1 MIPTLEI
8 SYYYFL
14 ENTIVVGESETIEKA
29 IIKSSKPIEDIK
41 QAEILY
47 ILNMFDDDAK
57 LIDEFKELF
66 SIRSGWNNERYVSAE
81 IKKEI
86 KRHEFDVLK
95 NYLYVWDLDQEHI
108 PALQDKA
115 KQIKQQLEA

>member
-1 MIPTLEI
+1 MN
-8 SYYYFL
+8 YYFL
-14 ENTIVVGESETIEKA
+14 ESAVIVGESETIDKA

-41 QAEILY
+41 QTEILY
-47 ILNMFDDDAK
+47 ILNMFDDEAE
-57 LIDEFKELF
+57 LFDESKELF
-66 SIRSGWNNERYVSAE
+66 SINYDERFVSAE

-95 NYLYVWDLDQEHI
+95 NYLYVWDLDQEQI

-115 KQIKQQLEA
+115 KQIQQQLEA

>member
-1 MIPTLEI
+1 MN
-8 SYYYFL
+8 YYFL
-14 ENTIVVGESETIEKA
+14 ESAVIVGESETIDKA

-41 QAEILY
+41 QTEILY
-47 ILNMFDDDAK
+47 ILNMFDDEVE
-57 LIDEFKELF
+57 LFNEFKELF
-66 SIRSGWNNERYVSAE
+66 SINYDERFVSAE

-95 NYLYVWDLDQEHI
+95 NYLYVWDLDQEQI

-115 KQIKQQLEA
+115 KQIQQQLEA

>member
-1 MIPTLEI
+1 MN
-8 SYYYFL
+8 YYFL

>member
-1 MIPTLEI
+1 MN
-8 SYYYFL
+8 YYFL
-14 ENTIVVGESETIEKA
+14 ESAVIVGESETIEKA

-47 ILNMFDDDAK
+47 ILNIFDDEAEVF
-57 LIDEFKELF
+57 DESKELF
-66 SIRSGWNNERYVSAE
+66 SINYDERFVSAD

-95 NYLYVWDLDQEHI
+95 NYLYVWDLDQEQI

-115 KQIKQQLEA
+115 KQIQQQLEA